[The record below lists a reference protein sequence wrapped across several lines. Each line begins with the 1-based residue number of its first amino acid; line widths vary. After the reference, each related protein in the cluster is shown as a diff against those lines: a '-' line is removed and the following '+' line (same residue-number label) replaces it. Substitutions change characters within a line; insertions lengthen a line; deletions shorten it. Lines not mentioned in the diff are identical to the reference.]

1 MLKQLFF
8 SYGSRISSAKTR
20 QRQIHLQN
28 NERMPSSSDSDLA
41 HVALLPSAGM
51 GHLTPFL
58 RLAASLTLQNV
69 QVTFIIPHPTVS
81 LSETQAL
88 SQLFASFPQIKHQQF
103 HLLPLDNPSDDPF
116 FEHFQLIK
124 NSSHLLS
131 PLLSALN
138 PPLSVFITD
147 MSLASTVI
155 PITEAISLPNY
166 VLFTS
171 SAKMLTFF
179 LCYPTLADSKAMD
192 ELDEMDVV
200 KIRGLELM
208 PKSWIPP
215 PLLKKGNNILK
226 NSFIEDSRK
235 VAESSG
241 ILVNTFESFEQESLR
256 KLNDSQL
263 PLERLP
269 SVVAIGPLPPCDFE
283 KSQSQLTWL
292 DDQPAGSIMYV
303 SFGSRTALSR
313 EQVRELGEG
322 LVRSGSRFVWVVK
335 DKKVDREDNEGLE
348 EVIGDELMERMKE
361 KGLVV
366 RNWVNQEDVLRHPAV
381 GGFFSHCGWNSVME
395 AAWHGVKIL
404 AWPQHGDQKVNADIV
419 ERIGLG
425 TWVKSWGW
433 GGEMIVNRAEI
444 AEKIGEIM
452 GNESLSVQALGIKE
466 EARKTVGVGGFSNK
480 GLSELINMWR
490 KF

>member
-1 MLKQLFF
+1 M
-8 SYGSRISSAKTR
+8 
-20 QRQIHLQN
+20 
-28 NERMPSSSDSDLA
+28 SSSSEHKLA

-69 QVTFIIPHPTVS
+69 NVTFITPHPTVS
-81 LSETQAL
+81 LAESQAL

-103 HLLPLDNPSDDPF
+103 HLLPLDNPLEDPF
-116 FEHFQLIK
+116 FEHFRLIK
-124 NSSHLLS
+124 ESSHLLS
-131 PLLSALN
+131 PLLSALS
-138 PPLSVFITD
+138 PPLSVLITD
-147 MSLASTVI
+147 MSLVSAVI

-171 SAKMLTFF
+171 SAKMLTLF
-179 LCYPTLADSKAMD
+179 LSYPTLADSKAMD

-208 PKSWIPP
+208 PKSLIPP

-226 NSFIEDSRK
+226 TSFLEDSEK

-256 KLNDSQL
+256 TLNDCQL
-263 PLERLP
+263 LLKRLP

-283 KSQSQLTWL
+283 KGQLQLTWL
-292 DDQPAGSIMYV
+292 HDQPAGSVVYV

-322 LVRSGSRFVWVVK
+322 LVRSGRRFVWVVK
-335 DKKVDREDNEGLE
+335 DKKVHTEDNEGLE
-348 EVIGDELMERMKE
+348 EVIGDELMERVKE

-366 RNWVNQEDVLRHPAV
+366 RDWL
-381 GGFFSHCGWNSVME
+381 S
-395 AAWHGVKIL
+395 AAWHGVRIL

-419 ERIGLG
+419 QRIGLG

-433 GGEMIVNRAEI
+433 GQETVVNRAEI
-444 AEKIGEIM
+444 AEKIREIM
-452 GNESLSVQALGIKE
+452 GNESLRIQALGIKE
-466 EARKTVGVGGFSNK
+466 EARKAVGAGGSSNK
-480 GLSELINMWR
+480 GLSELINIWR

>member
-1 MLKQLFF
+1 M
-8 SYGSRISSAKTR
+8 S
-20 QRQIHLQN
+20 
-28 NERMPSSSDSDLA
+28 SSSDRKLA

-69 QVTFIIPHPTVS
+69 NVTFITPHPTVS
-81 LSETQAL
+81 LAESQAL

-103 HLLPLDNPSDDPF
+103 HLLPLDNPLEDPF
-116 FEHFQLIK
+116 FEHFRLIK
-124 NSSHLLS
+124 ESSHLLS
-131 PLLSALN
+131 PLLSALS

-147 MSLASTVI
+147 MSLVSAVI

-171 SAKMLTFF
+171 SAKMLTLF
-179 LCYPTLADSKAMD
+179 LSYPTLAESKAMD

-200 KIRGLELM
+200 KIRGLELV
-208 PKSWIPP
+208 PKSLIPP

-226 NSFIEDSRK
+226 TCFLEDSEK

-256 KLNDSQL
+256 TLNDCQL
-263 PLERLP
+263 LLKRLP

-283 KSQSQLTWL
+283 KGQLQLTWL
-292 DDQPAGSIMYV
+292 HDQPAGSVMYV

-322 LVRSGSRFVWVVK
+322 LVRSGRRFVWVVK
-335 DKKVDREDNEGLE
+335 DKKVDTEDNEGLE
-348 EVIGDELMERMKE
+348 EVIGDELMERVKE

-366 RNWVNQEDVLRHPAV
+366 RGWLSQEDVLSHPAV
-381 GGFFSHCGWNSVME
+381 GGFLSHCGWNSVTE
-395 AAWHGVKIL
+395 AAWNGVRIL

-419 ERIGLG
+419 QRIGLG

-433 GGEMIVNRAEI
+433 GQETVVNRAEI
-444 AEKIGEIM
+444 AEKIREIM
-452 GNESLSVQALGIKE
+452 GNESLRIQALSIKE
-466 EARKTVGVGGFSNK
+466 EARKAVGAGGSSNK
-480 GLSELINMWR
+480 GLSELINIWR

>member
-1 MLKQLFF
+1 M
-8 SYGSRISSAKTR
+8 S
-20 QRQIHLQN
+20 
-28 NERMPSSSDSDLA
+28 SSSDRKLA

-69 QVTFIIPHPTVS
+69 NVTFITPHPTVS
-81 LSETQAL
+81 LAESQAL

-103 HLLPLDNPSDDPF
+103 HLLPLDNPLEDPF
-116 FEHFQLIK
+116 FEHFRLIK
-124 NSSHLLS
+124 ESSHLLS
-131 PLLSALN
+131 PLLSALS

-147 MSLASTVI
+147 MSLVSAVI

-171 SAKMLTFF
+171 SAKMLTLF
-179 LCYPTLADSKAMD
+179 LSYPTLAESKAMD

-200 KIRGLELM
+200 KIRGLELRIV
-208 PKSWIPP
+208 K
-215 PLLKKGNNILK
+215 
-226 NSFIEDSRK
+226 K

-256 KLNDSQL
+256 TLNDCQL
-263 PLERLP
+263 LLKRLP

-283 KSQSQLTWL
+283 KGQLQLTWL
-292 DDQPAGSIMYV
+292 HDQPAGSVMYV

-322 LVRSGSRFVWVVK
+322 LVRSGRRFVWVVK
-335 DKKVDREDNEGLE
+335 DKKVDTEDNEG
-348 EVIGDELMERMKE
+348 
-361 KGLVV
+361 
-366 RNWVNQEDVLRHPAV
+366 P
-381 GGFFSHCGWNSVME
+381 GGVTE
-395 AAWHGVKIL
+395 AAWHGVRIL

-419 ERIGLG
+419 QRIGLG

-433 GGEMIVNRAEI
+433 GQETVVNRAEI
-444 AEKIGEIM
+444 AEKIREIM
-452 GNESLSVQALGIKE
+452 GNESLRIQALSIKE
-466 EARKTVGVGGFSNK
+466 EARKAVGAGGSSNK
-480 GLSELINMWR
+480 GLSELINIWR

>member
-1 MLKQLFF
+1 M
-8 SYGSRISSAKTR
+8 
-20 QRQIHLQN
+20 
-28 NERMPSSSDSDLA
+28 SSSSHDRKLA

-69 QVTFIIPHPTVS
+69 NVTFITPHPTVS
-81 LSETQAL
+81 LAESQAL

-103 HLLPLDNPSDDPF
+103 HLLPLDNPLEDPF
-116 FEHFQLIK
+116 FEHFRLIK
-124 NSSHLLS
+124 ESSHLLA
-131 PLLSALN
+131 PILSALR

-147 MSLASTVI
+147 MSLVSAVI
-155 PITEAISLPNY
+155 PITEAIRLPNY

-171 SAKMLTFF
+171 SAKMLTLF
-179 LCYPTLADSKAMD
+179 LSYPTLADSKAMD

-200 KIRGLELM
+200 KIRGLELV
-208 PKSWIPP
+208 PKSLIPP

-226 NSFIEDSRK
+226 TCFLEDSKK

-256 KLNDSQL
+256 TLNDCQIL
-263 PLERLP
+263 LKRLP

-283 KSQSQLTWL
+283 KGQSQLSWL
-292 DDQPAGSIMYV
+292 HDQPAGSVMYV

-322 LVRSGSRFVWVVK
+322 LVRSGRRFIWVVK
-335 DKKVDREDNEGLE
+335 DKKVDTEDNSGLE
-348 EVIGDELMERMKE
+348 E
-361 KGLVV
+361 
-366 RNWVNQEDVLRHPAV
+366 EDVLSHPAV
-381 GGFFSHCGWNSVME
+381 GGFLSHCGWNSVTE
-395 AAWHGVKIL
+395 AAWHGVRIL
-404 AWPQHGDQKVNADIV
+404 AWPQHGDQKVNAAIV

-433 GGEMIVNRAEI
+433 GQETVVNRAEI
-444 AEKIGEIM
+444 AEKITEIM
-452 GNESLSVQALGIKE
+452 GDESLRIQALGIKE
-466 EARKTVGVGGFSNK
+466 EARKAVGSGG
-480 GLSELINMWR
+480 

>member
-1 MLKQLFF
+1 M
-8 SYGSRISSAKTR
+8 SGSSHDRK
-20 QRQIHLQN
+20 
-28 NERMPSSSDSDLA
+28 LA

-69 QVTFIIPHPTVS
+69 NVTFITPLPTVS
-81 LSETQAL
+81 LAESQAL

-103 HLLPLDNPSDDPF
+103 HLLPLDNPSEDPF
-116 FEHFQLIK
+116 FEHFRLIK
-124 NSSHLLS
+124 ESSHLLS
-131 PLLSALN
+131 PLLSALS

-147 MSLASTVI
+147 MSLVSAVI

-171 SAKMLTFF
+171 SAKMLTLF
-179 LCYPTLADSKAMD
+179 LSYPTLADSKAMD

-200 KIRGLELM
+200 KIRGLEL
-208 PKSWIPP
+208 I
-215 PLLKKGNNILK
+215 LLK
-226 NSFIEDSRK
+226 
-235 VAESSG
+235 
-241 ILVNTFESFEQESLR
+241 
-256 KLNDSQL
+256 
-263 PLERLP
+263 RLP

-283 KSQSQLTWL
+283 KGQSQLSWL
-292 DDQPAGSIMYV
+292 HDQPAGSVMYV

-322 LVRSGSRFVWVVK
+322 LVRSGRRFIWVVK
-335 DKKVDREDNEGLE
+335 DKKVDTEDNEGLE
-348 EVIGDELMERMKE
+348 EVIGDELMER
-361 KGLVV
+361 V
-366 RNWVNQEDVLRHPAV
+366 
-381 GGFFSHCGWNSVME
+381 
-395 AAWHGVKIL
+395 AAWHGVRIL

-433 GGEMIVNRAEI
+433 GQETVVNRAEI
-444 AEKIGEIM
+444 AEKIREIM
-452 GNESLSVQALGIKE
+452 GNESLRIQALGIKE
-466 EARKTVGVGGFSNK
+466 EARKAVGSGGSSNE
-480 GLSELINMWR
+480 GLSELINIWR

>member
-1 MLKQLFF
+1 M
-8 SYGSRISSAKTR
+8 S
-20 QRQIHLQN
+20 
-28 NERMPSSSDSDLA
+28 SSSDRKLA

-69 QVTFIIPHPTVS
+69 N
-81 LSETQAL
+81 
-88 SQLFASFPQIKHQQF
+88 IKHQQF
-103 HLLPLDNPSDDPF
+103 HLLPLDNPLEDPF
-116 FEHFQLIK
+116 FEHFRLIK
-124 NSSHLLS
+124 ESSHLLS
-131 PLLSALN
+131 PLLSALS

-147 MSLASTVI
+147 MSLVSAVI

-171 SAKMLTFF
+171 SAKMLTLF
-179 LCYPTLADSKAMD
+179 LSYPTLAESKAMD

-200 KIRGLELM
+200 RIRGLELV
-208 PKSWIPP
+208 PKSLIPP

-226 NSFIEDSRK
+226 TCFLEDSKK

-256 KLNDSQL
+256 TLNDCQIL
-263 PLERLP
+263 LKRLP

-283 KSQSQLTWL
+283 KGQLQLTWL
-292 DDQPAGSIMYV
+292 HDQPAGSVMYV

-322 LVRSGSRFVWVVK
+322 LVRSGRRFVWVVK
-335 DKKVDREDNEGLE
+335 DKKVDTEDNEGLE
-348 EVIGDELMERMKE
+348 
-361 KGLVV
+361 
-366 RNWVNQEDVLRHPAV
+366 
-381 GGFFSHCGWNSVME
+381 
-395 AAWHGVKIL
+395 
-404 AWPQHGDQKVNADIV
+404 

-433 GGEMIVNRAEI
+433 GQETVVNRAEI
-444 AEKIGEIM
+444 AEKIREIM
-452 GNESLSVQALGIKE
+452 GNESLRIQALSIKE
-466 EARKTVGVGGFSNK
+466 EARKAVGAGGSSNK
-480 GLSELINMWR
+480 GLSELINIWR

>member
-1 MLKQLFF
+1 M
-8 SYGSRISSAKTR
+8 S
-20 QRQIHLQN
+20 
-28 NERMPSSSDSDLA
+28 SSSDRKLVR
-41 HVALLPSAGM
+41 VALLPSAGM

-69 QVTFIIPHPTVS
+69 NVTFITPDPTIS
-81 LSETQAL
+81 LVESQAL

-103 HLLPLDNPSDDPF
+103 HLLPLDNPSEDPF
-116 FEHFQLIK
+116 FEHFRLIK
-124 NSSHLLS
+124 ESSHLLS
-131 PLLSALN
+131 PLLSALS

-171 SAKMLTFF
+171 SAKMLTLF
-179 LCYPTLADSKAMD
+179 LSYPTLADSKAMD

-200 KIRGLELM
+200 KIRGLELV
-208 PKSWIPP
+208 PKSLIPP

-226 NSFIEDSRK
+226 TCFLEDSKK

-241 ILVNTFESFEQESLR
+241 ILVNTFESFEEESLR
-256 KLNDSQL
+256 PLNDCHGL
-263 PLERLP
+263 LKRLP
-269 SVVAIGPLPPCDFE
+269 SVVAIGPLPPLGLLCR
-283 KSQSQLTWL
+283 
-292 DDQPAGSIMYV
+292 GI
-303 SFGSRTALSR
+303 

-322 LVRSGSRFVWVVK
+322 LVRSGRRFLWVMK
-335 DKKVDREDNEGLE
+335 DKKVDREEDNEGPE
-348 EVIGDELMERMKE
+348 EVIGDELMERVKE

-366 RNWVNQEDVLRHPAV
+366 RDWLNQEDVLSQPAV
-381 GGFFSHCGWNSVME
+381 GGFLSHCGWNSVME
-395 AAWHGVKIL
+395 AAWHGVRIL

-433 GGEMIVNRAEI
+433 GQETVVNRAEI
-444 AEKIGEIM
+444 AEKIGEFM
-452 GNESLSVQALGIKE
+452 GNESLRIQALGIKV
-466 EARKTVGVGGFSNK
+466 EARKAVGAGGSSNK
-480 GLSELINMWR
+480 GLSELINVWR

>member
-1 MLKQLFF
+1 
-8 SYGSRISSAKTR
+8 
-20 QRQIHLQN
+20 
-28 NERMPSSSDSDLA
+28 MPSSSDRKHA

-81 LSETQAL
+81 LSESQAL
-88 SQLFASFPQIKHQQF
+88 SQLFASFPQIKHKQF

-116 FEHFQLIK
+116 FEHFNLIK

-131 PLLSALN
+131 PLLSTLN

-192 ELDEMDVV
+192 QLDEMDVI

-226 NSFIEDSRK
+226 TSFIEDSRK

-256 KLNDSQL
+256 KLNDCQL
-263 PLERLP
+263 LLERLP

-283 KSQSQLTWL
+283 KSQLQLTWL
-292 DDQPAGSIMYV
+292 DDQPVGSVVYV

-348 EVIGDELMERMKE
+348 GVIGDELMERMKE

-366 RNWVNQEDVLRHPAV
+366 RNWINQEGVLSHPAV

-395 AAWHGVKIL
+395 AAMHGVKIL

-433 GGEMIVNRAEI
+433 GEEMTVNRAEI

-452 GNESLSVQALGIKE
+452 GNESLRIQALGIKE
-466 EARKTVGVGGFSNK
+466 EARKTVGVGGYSNK
-480 GLSELINMWR
+480 GLSALINMWR